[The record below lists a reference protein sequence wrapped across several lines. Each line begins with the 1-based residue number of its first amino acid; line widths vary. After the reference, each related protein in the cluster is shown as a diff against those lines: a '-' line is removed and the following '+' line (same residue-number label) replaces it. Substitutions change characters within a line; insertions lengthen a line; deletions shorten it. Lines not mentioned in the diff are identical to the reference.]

1 MKSIFTCAAEEEKKV
16 SGLSRVSIDLL
27 NIPFINRRLFK
38 RRFFPNRERARTA
51 GTFVDSCARE
61 ERSPWDR
68 WQSCIR
74 RCCRHSRESMVPF
87 VRELGESGWPLRP
100 LDQWP
105 ALDSRSILRGTWF
118 HFKKWKKEISF
129 DRFQTID
136 HTIPSGG
143 DIVVGQEY
151 TDFDKGL
158 DDGIEG
164 SILGFNLLLAS
175 AFDDYHHLASHDSI
189 QVSRAGY
196 ATVPLFARIPTKLMQ
211 RGIDYK
217 TRTRTT
223 SDQRYAEDAPLVA
236 AAPTRF
242 LFSPIQGRMEVA
254 KKQSLGLRLVKLSY
268 ARCEIGRGSPFIGGT
283 LMLISWTRTPVRIFG
298 GAVLKNVN
306 SECGNFS
313 IVWES
318 RRKSPRGDAK
328 DTLLCEPPATLI
340 RIFLN

>member
-1 MKSIFTCAAEEEKKV
+1 M
-16 SGLSRVSIDLL
+16 
-27 NIPFINRRLFK
+27 
-38 RRFFPNRERARTA
+38 
-51 GTFVDSCARE
+51 
-61 ERSPWDR
+61 
-68 WQSCIR
+68 
-74 RCCRHSRESMVPF
+74 
-87 VRELGESGWPLRP
+87 RELGESGWPLRP

-105 ALDSRSILRGTWF
+105 ALGSRSLLRGTCIL
-118 HFKKWKKEISF
+118 KKGRKKDQSI

-175 AFDDYHHLASHDSI
+175 AFDEQLASHDST

-196 ATVPLFARIPTKLMQ
+196 ATVPLFARIPTKLLQ

-223 SDQRYAEDAPLVA
+223 SDQRYAEDATSLPLVA
-236 AAPTRF
+236 AVPTRL
-242 LFSPIQGRMEVA
+242 LFSPAVIQGRMEVA
-254 KKQSLGLRLVKLSY
+254 KRKKQSLGLQLVKLSY
-268 ARCEIGRGSPFIGGT
+268 ARCEIGRGSPFIGGS

-306 SECGNFS
+306 SECGDFS
-313 IVWES
+313 IV
-318 RRKSPRGDAK
+318 
-328 DTLLCEPPATLI
+328 
-340 RIFLN
+340 

>member
-1 MKSIFTCAAEEEKKV
+1 
-16 SGLSRVSIDLL
+16 
-27 NIPFINRRLFK
+27 
-38 RRFFPNRERARTA
+38 
-51 GTFVDSCARE
+51 
-61 ERSPWDR
+61 
-68 WQSCIR
+68 
-74 RCCRHSRESMVPF
+74 MVPF

-105 ALDSRSILRGTWF
+105 ALGSRSLLRGTCIL
-118 HFKKWKKEISF
+118 KKGRKKDQSI

-175 AFDDYHHLASHDSI
+175 AFDEQLASHDST

-196 ATVPLFARIPTKLMQ
+196 ATVPLFARIPTKLLQ

-223 SDQRYAEDAPLVA
+223 SDQRYAEDATSLPLVA
-236 AAPTRF
+236 AAPTRL
-242 LFSPIQGRMEVA
+242 LFSPAVIQGRMEVA
-254 KKQSLGLRLVKLSY
+254 KRKKQSLGLQLVKLSY
-268 ARCEIGRGSPFIGGT
+268 ARCEIGRGSPFIGGS

-306 SECGNFS
+306 SECGDFS
-313 IVWES
+313 IV
-318 RRKSPRGDAK
+318 
-328 DTLLCEPPATLI
+328 
-340 RIFLN
+340 